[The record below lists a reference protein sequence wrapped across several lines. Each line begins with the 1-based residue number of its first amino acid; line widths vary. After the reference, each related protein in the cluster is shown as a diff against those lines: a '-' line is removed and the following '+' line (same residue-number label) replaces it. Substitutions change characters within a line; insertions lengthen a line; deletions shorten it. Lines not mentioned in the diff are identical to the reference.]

1 MILFRPY
8 VLLLSL
14 SLGQMRG
21 GCLYYASPDI
31 GILPASGKSDLHLSA
46 ALLRGILHLANT
58 SRGDLREREG
68 ISCAA

>member
-21 GCLYYASPDI
+21 GCLYYASPGI
-31 GILPASGKSDLHLSA
+31 SILPTPEKVICTCQRHCCVVYF
-46 ALLRGILHLANT
+46 I
-58 SRGDLREREG
+58 
-68 ISCAA
+68 